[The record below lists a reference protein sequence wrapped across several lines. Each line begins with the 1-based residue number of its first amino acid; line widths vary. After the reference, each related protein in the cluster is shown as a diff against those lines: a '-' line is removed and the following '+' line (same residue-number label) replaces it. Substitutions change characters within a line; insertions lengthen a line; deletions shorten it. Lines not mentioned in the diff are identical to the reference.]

1 MHGGVPLR
9 RRRFLDRTLF
19 LRECVSLRLVLFLDR
34 RWFGV
39 SLSLRGR
46 RRGKRNKTDQAG
58 KIFQQDFSQMASGAA
73 KHKSMI
79 ELHRIG
85 SCVSDYDL
93 G

>member
-1 MHGGVPLR
+1 M
-9 RRRFLDRTLF
+9 
-19 LRECVSLRLVLFLDR
+19 RLVLFLDR

>member
-1 MHGGVPLR
+1 LHGSVPLR

-58 KIFQQDFSQMASGAA
+58 KIFQQDFSRMMRGTAKQSGQT
-73 KHKSMI
+73 KSMAKSQ
-79 ELHRIG
+79 RIK
-85 SCVSDYDL
+85 SCSSD
-93 G
+93 